1 MDQGTEVVITEL
13 HLHELAGQIPNDKV
27 EGVGFR
33 LDVGYASIKR
43 YREMNA
49 RGAGVTAEG
58 TEAMLQAWYQKTP
71 KSDCNAILKEAL
83 TGSGLTQL
91 AEDFLG

>member
-1 MDQGTEVVITEL
+1 
-13 HLHELAGQIPNDKV
+13 
-27 EGVGFR
+27 
-33 LDVGYASIKR
+33 
-43 YREMNA
+43 MNT